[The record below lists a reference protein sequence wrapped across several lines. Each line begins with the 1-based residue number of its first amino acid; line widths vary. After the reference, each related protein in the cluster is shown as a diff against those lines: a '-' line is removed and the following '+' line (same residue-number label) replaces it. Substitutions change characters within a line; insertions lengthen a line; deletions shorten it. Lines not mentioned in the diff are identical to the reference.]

1 MQFKNN
7 TKQRN
12 TSIQGLRSFKDTLPK
27 NLKKIIN
34 KKGHIYS
41 ETLSNWKYLVG
52 NELFKVCFPKT
63 FKNSNRFGVSTL
75 VVMVKRGHE
84 VDVEY
89 SKKNILDKMN
99 NFFGYDVVEKLK
111 FISFDDEQ
119 KTNSSNETKS
129 NNVAISKYRDKIII
143 LGSFSNLNAEEIKR
157 ITVGNKDAKITIIA
171 FESLTCSH
179 CANFHKNVYPE
190 LKKEYL
196 DTGLAKIEFRHFP
209 LDIAAFNA
217 SKVAQCNND
226 GNSDILESLYA
237 NQQKWVKGSSVEE
250 ANKNLQIFLK
260 NEGFSIDFESC
271 VNNKNIED
279 FVLND
284 RIEGAKN
291 FKISSTPTIIIN
303 NKKFEKKLN
312 YKNLKKALEKMI

>member
-129 NNVAISKYRDKIII
+129 NNVAISRYRDKIKDVR
-143 LGSFSNLNAEEIKR
+143 NEKIK
-157 ITVGNKDAKITIIA
+157 K
-171 FESLTCSH
+171 SLT
-179 CANFHKNVYPE
+179 E
-190 LKKEYL
+190 LTKVFKE
-196 DTGLAKIEFRHFP
+196 K
-209 LDIAAFNA
+209 
-217 SKVAQCNND
+217 
-226 GNSDILESLYA
+226 
-237 NQQKWVKGSSVEE
+237 
-250 ANKNLQIFLK
+250 
-260 NEGFSIDFESC
+260 
-271 VNNKNIED
+271 
-279 FVLND
+279 
-284 RIEGAKN
+284 
-291 FKISSTPTIIIN
+291 
-303 NKKFEKKLN
+303 
-312 YKNLKKALEKMI
+312 